1 MANYTQPTAGNEQHT
16 SSEDEFERPLP
27 VHTDESKDEEMDF
40 GEESELEDLIEE
52 IREQSNESY
61 YPFPSKIFA
70 LLYLLVNSPHPMCLG
85 RPDIA
90 GNLVR
95 YPIQKEGTYTELFHG
110 SRWHTDLRFYSPMVM
125 LADETS
131 VFVNDC
137 VSFYHPTLGSVSG
150 KVTKFFHQSDSIT
163 EVYARIDM
171 LLDLRQF
178 QRMVPDTT
186 VMHLHSDTLIHAGQV
201 VVPTNSIHGIA
212 TPPSF
217 LVRWIAPVNFVRMD
231 EEEEVL
237 VVAPVLCIVC
247 DNPMASKL
255 CNHLGSSA
263 LKYCRLCMVDR
274 TGDPYVICEKRCKCR
289 AVEQM
294 SEIKAQ
300 RTEDAKIEKR
310 KEYGLREDDNP
321 LLDIPADIYDDS
333 LPVEVLHTLG
343 LGACKYLLKETMP
356 TLRPWQ
362 KREILARVRAFN
374 TSGFRVKMYGNV
386 CQYYQSFLGRDFKAW
401 AQMAI
406 FILKPYLNEGQA
418 AVWLSF
424 SKLFQIAY
432 CEFFDA
438 SKAAEWQSVC
448 QGFVDA
454 VKQHM
459 PSLLQKPK
467 THMILHLVQCM
478 KELGPSSA
486 FSAES
491 CGDAL
496 QELFSC
502 KYMSHIMC
510 GIPIKELQGNKGI
523 YQPGSPRKAWHQRH
537 SLQSLPFSCEGNS
550 NATIE
555 NLQGFTVALTGTAA
569 TEEVVG
575 YGAIVSQDSS
585 LVNCGDY
592 IQLVTQSSQIQYGI
606 LLAVLRTSSGTVLCL
621 VQGFDSLQAPG
632 GQTILNEYDCPLLE
646 LSKRI
651 FTTSCHSIQ
660 SPVSVVHECSTSC
673 VVQQGS
679 SAESVEREEVIV
691 SDGLNHSTCFVAT
704 RFARDVEYV
713 FNTTI
718 SATTAF

>member
-1 MANYTQPTAGNEQHT
+1 MAIYTQRTADNEQHT

-27 VHTDESKDEEMDF
+27 VHTDELKDEEMDF
-40 GEESELEDLIEE
+40 GEDSELEDLIEE

-61 YPFPSKIFA
+61 YPFPPKIFT
-70 LLYLLVNSPHPMCLG
+70 LLYLLVNSPHPMG
-85 RPDIA
+85 ES
-90 GNLVR
+90 NLSFVWVDL
-95 YPIQKEGTYTELFHG
+95 ILLAIFELFYG
-110 SRWHTDLRFYSPMVM
+110 NRWHTDLRFYSPMVM

-178 QRMVPDTT
+178 RQMEPDTT

-201 VVPTNSIHGIA
+201 VVPTNSIHEIA

-231 EEEEVL
+231 EELCKPIAQQLTMLETDGVVVFDALNQEEVL

-247 DNPMASKL
+247 DNPMASKN

-263 LKYCRLCMVDR
+263 LKYCRLCMVER

-300 RTEDAKIEKR
+300 RTEDAKVEKR
-310 KEYGLREDDNP
+310 NEYGLREDDNP
-321 LLDIPADIYDDS
+321 LLDIPADIYNES
-333 LPVEVLHTLG
+333 LPVEVLHTLE

-374 TSGFRVKMYGNV
+374 TSGFRVKMYGKV
-386 CQYYQSFLGRDFKAW
+386 CQYYQSFWGRDFKAW

-406 FILKPYLNEGQA
+406 FILKPYLNERQA
-418 AVWLSF
+418 AVWLTEDT
-424 SKLFQIAY
+424 Y
-432 CEFFDA
+432 D
-438 SKAAEWQSVC
+438 
-448 QGFVDA
+448 
-454 VKQHM
+454 
-459 PSLLQKPK
+459 
-467 THMILHLVQCM
+467 
-478 KELGPSSA
+478 PSSR
-486 FSAES
+486 SVYE
-491 CGDAL
+491 
-496 QELFSC
+496 
-502 KYMSHIMC
+502 
-510 GIPIKELQGNKGI
+510 GI
-523 YQPGSPRKAWHQRH
+523 RT
-537 SLQSLPFSCEGNS
+537 QSYNNCDTFATMVSFHKVVEMHFKNS
-550 NATIE
+550 FMQVRNFNATIE
-555 NLQGFTVALTGTAA
+555 NLQGFTVALTGAA

-606 LLAVLRTSSGTVLCL
+606 LLAVLRTSSGAVLCL

-632 GQTILNEYDCPLLE
+632 GQTMLN
-646 LSKRI
+646 
-651 FTTSCHSIQ
+651 
-660 SPVSVVHECSTSC
+660 
-673 VVQQGS
+673 
-679 SAESVEREEVIV
+679 
-691 SDGLNHSTCFVAT
+691 
-704 RFARDVEYV
+704 
-713 FNTTI
+713 
-718 SATTAF
+718 

>member
-1 MANYTQPTAGNEQHT
+1 MATKRSYCVPCKEGFDYPSKYRQHIASRPHILFVESLFIRQSMAIYTQRTADNEQHT
-16 SSEDEFERPLP
+16 SNEDEFERPLP
-27 VHTDESKDEEMDF
+27 VHTDELKDEEMDF
-40 GEESELEDLIEE
+40 GEDSELEDLIEE

-61 YPFPSKIFA
+61 YPFPPKIFT
-70 LLYLLVNSPHPMCLG
+70 LLYLLVNSPHPMG
-85 RPDIA
+85 ES
-90 GNLVR
+90 NLSFVWVDL
-95 YPIQKEGTYTELFHG
+95 ILLAIFELFYG
-110 SRWHTDLRFYSPMVM
+110 NRWHTDLRFYSPMVM

-150 KVTKFFHQSDSIT
+150 KVTKFFHQ
-163 EVYARIDM
+163 
-171 LLDLRQF
+171 
-178 QRMVPDTT
+178 
-186 VMHLHSDTLIHAGQV
+186 V
-201 VVPTNSIHGIA
+201 VVPTNSIHEIA

-231 EEEEVL
+231 EEETLSYFLPHPLKLKAAGKRIVIVPFTAPQHLVCRVVQSLHTNHMQMSIIEVFICRRLHMNTSMILICIWLLCKPIAQQLTMLETDGVVVFDALNQEEVL

-247 DNPMASKL
+247 DNPMASKN

-263 LKYCRLCMVDR
+263 LKYCRLCMVER

-300 RTEDAKIEKR
+300 RTEDAKVEKR
-310 KEYGLREDDNP
+310 NEYGLREDDNP
-321 LLDIPADIYDDS
+321 LLDIPADIYNES
-333 LPVEVLHTLG
+333 LPVEVLHTLE

-374 TSGFRVKMYGNV
+374 TSGFRVKMYGKV
-386 CQYYQSFLGRDFKAW
+386 CQYYQSFWGRDFKAW

-406 FILKPYLNEGQA
+406 FILKPYLNERQA
-418 AVWLSF
+418 AVWLSI

-454 VKQHM
+454 DKQHM

-467 THMILHLVQCM
+467 THMILHLVQFVEM
-478 KELGPSSA
+478 HFK
-486 FSAES
+486 
-491 CGDAL
+491 
-496 QELFSC
+496 
-502 KYMSHIMC
+502 
-510 GIPIKELQGNKGI
+510 
-523 YQPGSPRKAWHQRH
+523 
-537 SLQSLPFSCEGNS
+537 NS
-550 NATIE
+550 FMQVRNFNATIE
-555 NLQGFTVALTGTAA
+555 NLQGFTVALTGAA

-606 LLAVLRTSSGTVLCL
+606 LLAVLRTSSGAVLCL

-632 GQTILNEYDCPLLE
+632 GQTMLN
-646 LSKRI
+646 
-651 FTTSCHSIQ
+651 
-660 SPVSVVHECSTSC
+660 
-673 VVQQGS
+673 
-679 SAESVEREEVIV
+679 
-691 SDGLNHSTCFVAT
+691 
-704 RFARDVEYV
+704 
-713 FNTTI
+713 
-718 SATTAF
+718 